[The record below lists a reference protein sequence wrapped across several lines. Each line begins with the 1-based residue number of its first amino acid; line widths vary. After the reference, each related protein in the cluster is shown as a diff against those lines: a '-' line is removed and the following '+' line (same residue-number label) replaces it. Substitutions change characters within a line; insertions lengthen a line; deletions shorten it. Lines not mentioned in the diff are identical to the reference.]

1 MGPTREGT
9 RTRLTAERRREDVL
23 EAAMTEFAAGGLHGT
38 STDAIAE
45 RAGISQPY
53 LFRLFGTKK
62 DLFLACYA
70 HGCDRVRD
78 AFRAAAEAVPPD
90 AEPDERLVAMGM
102 AYERLIADRD
112 LLRIQ
117 MQAYVSA
124 DDPDIRAAARRA
136 YAELFALVEEASG
149 AGDEDVLR
157 FFAKGMLLNVSAALG
172 LRDMH
177 PDDPV
182 AWAAAFR
189 RGR

>member
-1 MGPTREGT
+1 MVVKGSP
-9 RTRLTAERRREDVL
+9 RLTADQRREDVL
-23 EAAMTEFAAGGLHGT
+23 DAAMGAFAAGGLHGT
-38 STDAIAE
+38 STEDIAE

-62 DLFLACYA
+62 ELFLACYA
-70 HGCDRVRD
+70 RGCERVRD
-78 AFRAAAEAVPPD
+78 AFRAAAAEVPPE
-90 AEPDERLVAMGM
+90 APSDERLLAMGM
-102 AYERLIADRD
+102 AYEGLIADRD

-117 MQAYVSA
+117 LQAYVLA
-124 DDPDIRAAARRA
+124 DDADVRAAARRA
-136 YAELFALVEEASG
+136 FADLFAVVEEASG

-177 PDDPV
+177 PGDPG

-189 RGR
+189 RGG

>member
-1 MGPTREGT
+1 MAVARGP
-9 RTRLTAERRREDVL
+9 RLSADQRRDEVVQ
-23 EAAMTEFAAGGLHGT
+23 AAMKEFATGGLHGT
-38 STDAIAE
+38 STEDIAT

-62 DLFLACYA
+62 ELFLACYA

-78 AFRAAAEAVPPD
+78 AFREAAGAVPPD
-90 AEPDERLVAMGM
+90 AEPDECLVAMGM

-124 DDPDIRAAARRA
+124 DDPQIRAAARRA

-149 AGDEDVLR
+149 ADDESVLR

-177 PDDPV
+177 PGEPA

>member
-1 MGPTREGT
+1 MSPAGT
-9 RTRLTAERRREDVL
+9 RQTAAQRREDVL

-38 STDAIAE
+38 STEAIAA

-53 LFRLFGTKK
+53 LFRLFRTKK

-70 HGCDRVRD
+70 RGCDRVRD
-78 AFRAAAEAVPPD
+78 AFTAAAADVPPD
-90 AEPDERLVAMGM
+90 APPDERLVAMGC
-102 AYERLIADRD
+102 AYEGLIRDQD

-117 MQAYVSA
+117 MQAYVAA
-124 DDPDIRAAARRA
+124 DDADIRAAARRA
-136 YAELFALVEEASG
+136 YADLFALVEEASG
-149 AGDEDVLR
+149 ADDESVLR

-172 LRDMH
+172 LKDMH
-177 PDDPV
+177 PGEPA